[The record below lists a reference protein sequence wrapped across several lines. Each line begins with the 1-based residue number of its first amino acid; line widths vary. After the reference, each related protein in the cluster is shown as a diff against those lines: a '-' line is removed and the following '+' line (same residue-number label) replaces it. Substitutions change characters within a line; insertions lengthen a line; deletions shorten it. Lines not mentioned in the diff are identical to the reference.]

1 MSTTYD
7 APVACPRCG
16 ERFNATLFT
25 NLHVTRSPAVRD
37 DILAG
42 KFQRFDCPH
51 CAASVRVEPS
61 MLYTD
66 FERYRWYAVFPQWAI
81 EHRKELSEMVLEGF
95 HRNMLVQCA
104 PIVRS
109 WAPMFRIR
117 VIFGLPSLRDKLL
130 CDDAELD
137 DRVLEVFKL
146 QLLRDRFPE
155 AFRPDATLYL
165 DRAEPLKL
173 TFLLTLPGDQ
183 DDLEV
188 VRRVAVD
195 RTAYQ
200 ALALSP
206 GLAERMPDF
215 FNSAVVDWRA
225 PLQPDRPLPKDPLG
239 EQRVRLPWQDP
250 E

>member
-1 MSTTYD
+1 MSTTYQ

-16 ERFNATLFT
+16 DHFDATLFT
-25 NLHVTRSPAVRD
+25 NLHVTRSPEVRD

-42 KFQRFDCPH
+42 RFQRFDCPH

-81 EHRKELSEMVLEGF
+81 EHRHDLAEMVLEGF
-95 HRNMLVQCA
+95 QRNMTVQCA

-117 VIFGLPSLRDKLL
+117 VVFGLPSLRDKLL
-130 CDDAELD
+130 CDDAGLD

-146 QLLRDRFPE
+146 QLVRDRFPE

-165 DRAEPLKL
+165 DRVEPLKL
-173 TFLLTLPGDQ
+173 IFILTVPGER

-188 VRRVAVD
+188 VRRVAVG
-195 RTAYQ
+195 RVAYE
-200 ALALSP
+200 ALAATP
-206 GLAERMPDF
+206 DLASRMPLF
-215 FNSAVVDWRA
+215 FDSSVVDWRA
-225 PLQPDRPLPKDPLG
+225 PLQPERPLPRDPLG
-239 EQRVRLPWQDP
+239 ERRVRLPWQNGQ
-250 E
+250 